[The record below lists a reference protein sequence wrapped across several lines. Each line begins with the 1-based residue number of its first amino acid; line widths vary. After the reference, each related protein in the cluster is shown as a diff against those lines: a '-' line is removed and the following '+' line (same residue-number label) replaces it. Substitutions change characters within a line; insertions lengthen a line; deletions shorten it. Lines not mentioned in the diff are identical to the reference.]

1 VPRILC
7 PGGSWSQH
15 HFDVFDGGRG
25 VGASFAS
32 MMGPA
37 TAWFRGVS
45 FQLTGGR
52 SYRHAPTL
60 DDVKA
65 AFKSE
70 YERSQTVSE
79 HRGPCPHSRDL
90 LPPSFCGEEALA
102 LFGLRHTRPIDS
114 SH

>member
-1 VPRILC
+1 
-7 PGGSWSQH
+7 
-15 HFDVFDGGRG
+15 
-25 VGASFAS
+25 
-32 MMGPA
+32 MMGPT

-70 YERSQTVSE
+70 YERSQLHEFAECCQEPLSIVVHVRTLMT
-79 HRGPCPHSRDL
+79 GCPL
-90 LPPSFCGEEALA
+90 SFCGEEALA